1 MRPTTRDIAKA
12 AGVSLATVDR
22 VLNGRPR
29 VSRAA
34 VDAVNKA
41 IDKLGFVRNL
51 SAANLAKGKVYRFQ
65 FLLPKAGDQ
74 FLETVITHV
83 EEARAAFRME
93 HIEISCR
100 RNIETDPHQIS
111 QLLSTINGDKVDGIA
126 LMAPESPQVRDAI
139 TRLRERD
146 VQVVLFVS
154 GQPGVNDL
162 DFVGLD
168 NSAAGATAG
177 RLMGRFCGGRA
188 GEILVVTETMKA
200 RDSLERRHGFDLVIT
215 RDYPHLKTLPSIETY
230 GDAERTKMVIKG
242 AYANHPSII
251 GAYILSS
258 EARLSLEAIAHAPH
272 PQKQVLIAHERT
284 TFSEQLLVE
293 GQLDAVIAQ
302 NPGHLVRSAIRVLR
316 ARCDNR
322 LPIASQEEIR
332 IEILLSENLGLRA
345 KDNG

>member
-1 MRPTTRDIAKA
+1 MRPTTRDIAKT

-41 IDKLGFVRNL
+41 IDKLGFVRNI
-51 SAANLAKGKVYRFQ
+51 SAANLAKSKVYRFQ

-74 FLETVITHV
+74 FLETVIAHI

-100 RNIETDPHQIS
+100 RVIENDPHQIS
-111 QLLSTINGDKVDGIA
+111 RLLSTINSEKVDGIA
-126 LMAPESPQVRDAI
+126 LMAPESPQVRDAT
-139 TRLRERD
+139 TRLRERG
-146 VQVVLFVS
+146 VEVVLFVS
-154 GQPGVNDL
+154 GQPGVTEL

-177 RLMGRFCGGRA
+177 RLMGRFCAGRS

-200 RDSLERRHGFDLVIT
+200 RDSLERRHGFDVVIT
-215 RDYPHLKTLPSIETY
+215 RDFTNLKTMPSIETY
-230 GDAERTKMVIKG
+230 GDAERTKAVIRG
-242 AYANHPSII
+242 AYANHPNII
-251 GAYILSS
+251 GAYILNS
-258 EARLSLEAIAHAPH
+258 EARLPLEAIASTPHAQP
-272 PQKQVLIAHERT
+272 QVLIAHERT
-284 TFSEQLLVE
+284 SFSKELLVS

-332 IEILLSENLGLRA
+332 IEILLRENLGLPD
-345 KDNG
+345 KT